1 VTRSC
6 CQGHGGCPATGC
18 PRDTVLDTE
27 FKLDRLRSLIR
38 EHPADQVP
46 VIEIK
51 ELVRILES

>member
-1 VTRSC
+1 
-6 CQGHGGCPATGC
+6 
-18 PRDTVLDTE
+18 VLDTE